1 MQSGKGSSGKILIH
15 RREREA
21 ECNFICVQRQLECFD
36 SKKILLKKT
45 CFFKGQSE
53 ESLVLAS
60 GP

>member
-45 CFFKGQSE
+45 CFLKDN
-53 ESLVLAS
+53 LKNH
-60 GP
+60 